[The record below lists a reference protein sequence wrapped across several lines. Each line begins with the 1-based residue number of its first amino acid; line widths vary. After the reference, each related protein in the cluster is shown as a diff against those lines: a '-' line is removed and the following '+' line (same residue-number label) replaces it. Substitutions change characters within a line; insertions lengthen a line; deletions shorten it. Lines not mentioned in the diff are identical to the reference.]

1 MDEDEDQDP
10 EAGSL
15 VVIEWFDDGAAAHG
29 AAAALV
35 EHGIGA
41 VLDDGSPPRTGLA
54 VLPSEAPRARELL
67 GLAEPEAPTGEVDLR
82 TASRSWLVPV
92 LIFAVALVLV
102 PLIAFFVS
110 FKLAGG

>member
-1 MDEDEDQDP
+1 MDEDEEQDP
-10 EAGSL
+10 EAGNL
-15 VVIEWFDDGAAAHG
+15 VVIEWFDDDAAAHG

-35 EHGIGA
+35 EQGIGA

-54 VLPSEAPRARELL
+54 VLPGEAARARELL
-67 GLAEPEAPTGEVDLR
+67 GLAAPEATGEGDLR
-82 TASRSWLVPV
+82 TASRSWLVPA